1 MISSATKAPG
11 SKKHSAKSSWKSGK
25 LEERE
30 LSMATLSYRDAVG
43 RALHDSMRDEP
54 RLLII
59 GQNLTNH
66 ALKALVE
73 TYGAER
79 VRDCSISESA
89 MVGMAVGAAMKG
101 MKVVV
106 MIAYADIASV
116 CHMAIVQSAAKLHY
130 LTNGRL
136 RCPVIIRLPI
146 ARFRGHGPEGNEV
159 GVSWFYNVPDLNI
172 AMPGSAG
179 EAYWNFREALARPTP
194 TLFFED
200 RSLHTRSG
208 EVAENNFSGKARIT
222 RSGDKL
228 SIIAAGRAAAL
239 AEDAADE
246 LAKVGHAGSIEVVSL
261 GFIKPLDKETILRS
275 AANTGRVLII
285 QDEPIRSGYA
295 PYVRCVLDELPAG
308 KLAAAPRIIAG
319 ADQFLPF
326 WDERPFL
333 PSVESVMAAAREVL
347 KGA

>member
-1 MISSATKAPG
+1 V
-11 SKKHSAKSSWKSGK
+11 SKF
-25 LEERE
+25 
-30 LSMATLSYRDAVG
+30 TYRDAVG
-43 RALHDSMRDEP
+43 KALEDSMRDEP
-54 RLLII
+54 RLIVI
-59 GQNLTNH
+59 GQNLTGH
-66 ALKALVE
+66 ALKQLAE

-101 MKVVV
+101 LKVIV

-136 RCPVIIRLPI
+136 NCPVIIRLPI

-172 AMPGSAG
+172 AMPGSAN
-179 EAYWNFREALARPTP
+179 EAYWTFRDALQRPTP

-200 RSLHTRSG
+200 RSIHARPG
-208 EVAENNFSGKARIT
+208 ELTENNQAGKSQVT
-222 RSGDKL
+222 RSGDRL
-228 SIIAAGRAAAL
+228 TIIAAGRTVAL

-246 LAKVGHAGSIEVVSL
+246 LGKQGHEHAFDVVSL
-261 GFIKPLDKETILRS
+261 GFIKPLDRETILAS
-275 AANTGRVLII
+275 VSKTGRALIV
-285 QDEPIRSGYA
+285 QDEPEWGGYA
-295 PYVRCVLDELPAG
+295 PMVRCLLDHVPANA
-308 KLAAAPRIIAG
+308 LAKRPRILAG
-319 ADQFLPF
+319 ADQYLPF

-333 PSVESVMAAAREVL
+333 PSAESVMAAAKEL
-347 KGA
+347 IKG

>member
-1 MISSATKAPG
+1 
-11 SKKHSAKSSWKSGK
+11 
-25 LEERE
+25 
-30 LSMATLSYRDAVG
+30 
-43 RALHDSMRDEP
+43 MRDEA
-54 RLLII
+54 RLMII
-59 GQNLTNH
+59 GQNLTGH
-66 ALKALVE
+66 ALKALAE
-73 TYGAER
+73 TYGTER

-89 MVGMAVGAAMKG
+89 MVGLAVGAAMKG

-136 RCPVIIRLPI
+136 NCSIIIRLPI

-159 GVSWFYNVPDLNI
+159 GASWFYNVPDLNI
-172 AMPGSAG
+172 AMPGSAS
-179 EAYWNFREALARPTP
+179 EAYWNFRDALRRPTP

-200 RSLHTRSG
+200 RSIHTRPGELTEKNPGGKAQVTRSG
-208 EVAENNFSGKARIT
+208 SRLT
-222 RSGDKL
+222 
-228 SIIAAGRAAAL
+228 IIAAGRAAAL

-246 LAKVGHAGSIEVVSL
+246 LAKDGYPNAVEVVSL
-261 GFIKPLDKETILRS
+261 GFIRPLDKETVL
-275 AANTGRVLII
+275 AAARKTGRVLIV
-285 QDEPIRSGYA
+285 QDEPVLSGYA

-308 KLAAAPRIIAG
+308 QLTRPPRIIAG

-333 PSVESVMAAAREVL
+333 PSVESIRAAAAEML
-347 KGA
+347 KVA